1 MPQNSGA
8 SLSDLLQSVGQSLG
22 PSRPLQEKLFANDVT
37 DKELVSNIY
46 KQLMMLNSIKTK
58 NPIKKC
64 GEDLNR
70 HFSNKDLQTAKKHMK
85 RCSPLLT
92 IREMQIKTTMR

>member
-1 MPQNSGA
+1 M
-8 SLSDLLQSVGQSLG
+8 
-22 PSRPLQEKLFANDVT
+22 K
-37 DKELVSNIY
+37 
-46 KQLMMLNSIKTK
+46 KQTN
-58 NPIKKC
+58 NPIKKW

-70 HFSNKDLQTAKKHMK
+70 HLFKKDLQTAKKHMK